1 MNNVVETHGL
11 MKTFGSKT
19 AVDHF
24 DMHVHQGDIYGFV
37 GRNGAGKTTVMR
49 MLAGLAAPTGGE
61 ARVFGAAP
69 QEAGAS
75 RRIGVLIESPG
86 LYGTMSAYDNMML
99 KALVLGL
106 VNPKERVRDLLAFT
120 GLGTVGSKKTKNF
133 SMGMKQ
139 RLGLALALLGDPDL
153 LLLDE
158 PLNGLDPE
166 GAREI
171 RQLIMRLNVERGITV
186 VVSSHVLEQLGKMA
200 TRYGVIRE
208 GRMVREMTAADVEQ
222 ECSDFLRLDAAN
234 PTLALAVL
242 QERFPE
248 LRFQSMPDASI
259 RVFGTVDAGA
269 VGAVLNEK
277 GIAVQGLYAHKRDLE
292 EFFVEMMGAE
302 YRG

>member
-1 MNNVVETHGL
+1 MNVIETNGL
-11 MKTFGSKT
+11 SKAFGSKM
-19 AVDHF
+19 AVDQF
-24 DMHVHQGDIYGFV
+24 DMHVGQGDIYGFV
-37 GRNGAGKTTVMR
+37 GRNGAGKSTVM

-61 ARVFGAAP
+61 VRVFGMQP
-69 QEAGAS
+69 REASAS
-75 RRIGVLIESPG
+75 RRIGALIESPG
-86 LYGTMSAYDNMML
+86 LYGSMSATDNLMM
-99 KALVLGL
+99 KALALGL
-106 VNPKERVRDLLAFT
+106 ADPKDKVRDLLDLT
-120 GLGTVGSKKTKNF
+120 GLGSVGSKATKNF

-139 RLGLALALLGDPDL
+139 RLGLALALLGSPDL

-171 RQLIMRLNVERGITV
+171 RRLIMRLNDERGITV

-208 GRMVREMTAADVEQ
+208 GRMVREMSAAEVDQ
-222 ECSDFLRLDAAN
+222 ECSDFLQLEAAN

-242 QERFPE
+242 QERFAG
-248 LRFQSMPDASI
+248 LRFQSMPDGAI
-259 RVFGTVDAGA
+259 RVFGGADAGA
-269 VGAVLNEK
+269 VGAALNEQ
-277 GIAVQGLYAHKRDLE
+277 GIAVRGLYAHRRDLE

>member
-1 MNNVVETHGL
+1 MNVIETNGL
-11 MKTFGSKT
+11 SKAFGSKM
-19 AVDHF
+19 AVDQF
-24 DMHVHQGDIYGFV
+24 DMHVGQGDIYGFV
-37 GRNGAGKTTVMR
+37 GRNGAGKSTVMR

-61 ARVFGAAP
+61 VRVFGMQP
-69 QEAGAS
+69 REASAS
-75 RRIGVLIESPG
+75 RRIGALIESPG
-86 LYGTMSAYDNMML
+86 LYGSMSATDNLMM
-99 KALVLGL
+99 KALALGL
-106 VNPKERVRDLLAFT
+106 ADPKDKVRDLLDLT
-120 GLGTVGSKKTKNF
+120 GLGSVGSKATKNF

-139 RLGLALALLGDPDL
+139 RLGLALALLGSPDL

-171 RQLIMRLNVERGITV
+171 RRLIMRLNDERGITV

-208 GRMVREMTAADVEQ
+208 GRMVREMSAAEVDQ
-222 ECSDFLRLDAAN
+222 ECSDFLQLEAAN

-242 QERFPE
+242 QERFAG
-248 LRFQSMPDASI
+248 LRFQSMPDGAI
-259 RVFGTVDAGA
+259 RVFGGADAGA
-269 VGAVLNEK
+269 VGATLNEQ

>member
-1 MNNVVETHGL
+1 MDVVETYGL
-11 MKTFGSKT
+11 MKTFGGKT

-24 DMHVHQGDIYGFV
+24 DMHVNQGDIYGFV

-49 MLAGLAAPTGGE
+49 MLAGLAEPSGGE
-61 ARVFGAAP
+61 VRVFGTSP
-69 QEAGAS
+69 REAGTS
-75 RRIGVLIESPG
+75 RRIGVLIEAPG

-99 KALVLGL
+99 KALALGL
-106 VNPKERVRDLLAFT
+106 VDPKAKVRDLLEFT
-120 GLGTVGSKKTKNF
+120 GLGQVGKKKTKQF

-171 RQLIMRLNVERGITV
+171 RRLIMQLNDQRGITV
-186 VVSSHVLEQLGKMA
+186 VISSHVLEQLGKMA

-208 GRMVREMTAADVEQ
+208 GHMVRELTAADVDQ
-222 ECSDFLRLDAAN
+222 ECSDFLQVEAAN

-242 QERFPE
+242 QERFPN

-259 RVFGTVDAGA
+259 RVFGAADAGA
-269 VGAVLNEK
+269 VGATLNEQS
-277 GIAVQGLYAHKRDLE
+277 IAVQGLYAYKRDLE

>member
-1 MNNVVETHGL
+1 M
-11 MKTFGSKT
+11 
-19 AVDHF
+19 D
-24 DMHVHQGDIYGFV
+24 
-37 GRNGAGKTTVMR
+37 
-49 MLAGLAAPTGGE
+49 P
-61 ARVFGAAP
+61 
-69 QEAGAS
+69 
-75 RRIGVLIESPG
+75 
-86 LYGTMSAYDNMML
+86 
-99 KALVLGL
+99 KA
-106 VNPKERVRDLLAFT
+106 KVRDLLEFT
-120 GLGTVGSKKTKNF
+120 GLGHVGKKKTKQF

-171 RQLIMRLNVERGITV
+171 RRLIMQLNDQRGITV
-186 VVSSHVLEQLGKMA
+186 VISSHVLEQLGKMA

-208 GRMVREMTAADVEQ
+208 GHMVRELTAADVDQ
-222 ECSDFLRLDAAN
+222 ECSDFLQVEAAN

-242 QERFPE
+242 QERFPN

-259 RVFGTVDAGA
+259 RVFGAADAGA
-269 VGAVLNEK
+269 VGATLNEQS
-277 GIAVQGLYAHKRDLE
+277 IAVQGLYAYKRDLE

>member
-1 MNNVVETHGL
+1 MDVVETYGL
-11 MKTFGSKT
+11 MKTFGGKT

-24 DMHVHQGDIYGFV
+24 DMHVNQGDIYGFV

-49 MLAGLAAPTGGE
+49 MLAGLAEPSGGE
-61 ARVFGAAP
+61 VRVFGTSP
-69 QEAGAS
+69 REAGTS
-75 RRIGVLIESPG
+75 RRIGVLIEAPG

-99 KALVLGL
+99 KALALGL
-106 VNPKERVRDLLAFT
+106 VDPKAKVRDLLEFT
-120 GLGTVGSKKTKNF
+120 GLGQVGKKKTKQF

-171 RQLIMRLNVERGITV
+171 RRLIMQLNDQRGITV
-186 VVSSHVLEQLGKMA
+186 VISSHVLEQLGKMA

-208 GRMVREMTAADVEQ
+208 GHMVRELTAADVDQ
-222 ECSDFLRLDAAN
+222 ECSDFLQVEAAN

-242 QERFPE
+242 QERFPN

-259 RVFGTVDAGA
+259 RVFGAADAGA
-269 VGAVLNEK
+269 VGATLNEQS
-277 GIAVQGLYAHKRDLE
+277 IAVQGLYAYKRDLE
-292 EFFVEMMGAE
+292 EFFVEMMGTE

>member
-1 MNNVVETHGL
+1 MDVVETYGL
-11 MKTFGSKT
+11 MKTFGGKT

-24 DMHVHQGDIYGFV
+24 DMHVNQGDIYGFV

-49 MLAGLAAPTGGE
+49 MLAGLAEPSGGE
-61 ARVFGAAP
+61 VRVFGTSP
-69 QEAGAS
+69 REAGTS
-75 RRIGVLIESPG
+75 RRIGVLIEAPG

-99 KALVLGL
+99 KALALGL
-106 VNPKERVRDLLAFT
+106 VDPKAKVRDLLEFT
-120 GLGTVGSKKTKNF
+120 GLGQVGKKKTKQF

-171 RQLIMRLNVERGITV
+171 RRLIMQLNDQRGITV
-186 VVSSHVLEQLGKMA
+186 VISSHVLEQLGKMA

-208 GRMVREMTAADVEQ
+208 GHMVRELTAADVDQ
-222 ECSDFLRLDAAN
+222 ECSDFLQVEAAN

-242 QERFPE
+242 QERFPN

-259 RVFGTVDAGA
+259 RVFGAADAT
-269 VGAVLNEK
+269 LNEQ

>member
-1 MNNVVETHGL
+1 MDVVETYGL
-11 MKTFGSKT
+11 MKTFGGKT

-24 DMHVHQGDIYGFV
+24 DMHVNQGDINGFV

-49 MLAGLAAPTGGE
+49 MLAGLAEPSGGE
-61 ARVFGAAP
+61 VRVFGTSP
-69 QEAGAS
+69 REAGTS
-75 RRIGVLIESPG
+75 RRIGVLIEAPG

-99 KALVLGL
+99 KALALGL
-106 VNPKERVRDLLAFT
+106 VDPKAKVRDLLEFT
-120 GLGTVGSKKTKNF
+120 GLGQVGKKKTKQF

-171 RQLIMRLNVERGITV
+171 RRLIMQLNDQRGITV
-186 VVSSHVLEQLGKMA
+186 IISSHVLEQLGKMA

-208 GRMVREMTAADVEQ
+208 GHMVRELTAADVDQ
-222 ECSDFLRLDAAN
+222 ECSDFLQVEAAN

-242 QERFPE
+242 QERFPN

-259 RVFGTVDAGA
+259 RVFGAADAGA
-269 VGAVLNEK
+269 VGATLNEQ

-292 EFFVEMMGAE
+292 EFFVEIMGAE

>member
-1 MNNVVETHGL
+1 MDVVETYGL
-11 MKTFGSKT
+11 MKTFGGKT

-24 DMHVHQGDIYGFV
+24 DMHVNQGDIYGFV

-49 MLAGLAAPTGGE
+49 MLAGLAEPSGGE
-61 ARVFGAAP
+61 VRVFGTSP
-69 QEAGAS
+69 REAGTS
-75 RRIGVLIESPG
+75 RRIGVLIEAPG

-99 KALVLGL
+99 KALALGL
-106 VNPKERVRDLLAFT
+106 VDPKAKVRDLLEFT
-120 GLGTVGSKKTKNF
+120 GLGQVGKKKTKQF

-171 RQLIMRLNVERGITV
+171 RRLIMQLNDQRGITV
-186 VVSSHVLEQLGKMA
+186 VISSHVLEQLGKMA

-208 GRMVREMTAADVEQ
+208 GRMVRELTAAEVDQ
-222 ECSDFLRLDAAN
+222 ECSDFLQLEAAN
-234 PTLALAVL
+234 PALALAVL
-242 QERFPE
+242 QERFAG
-248 LRFQSMPDASI
+248 LRFQSMPGGAI
-259 RVFGTVDAGA
+259 RLFGGADAGA
-269 VGAVLNEK
+269 VGAALNEE
-277 GIAVQGLYAHKRDLE
+277 GIAIRGLYAHRRDLE